1 MLSFLVHVS
10 QLRRKTDDHRSNGK
24 PPISRPVRPVI
35 TQRKTFLPR
44 LAYDRLPKFN
54 FGNKIVRNRVALAV
68 GDSGVQHQVVAI
80 VGDFR
85 EDGVS
90 DSGKDGV
97 SHSREDGVSNPE
109 SLVS

>member
-1 MLSFLVHVS
+1 MISFLVHVS
-10 QLRRKTDDHRSNGK
+10 QLGRDTQHHFSDAKR
-24 PPISRPVRPVI
+24 PLISRPVV

-54 FGNKIVRNRVALAV
+54 FGNKIVRNRVAQAV
-68 GDSGVQHQVVAI
+68 GDSGVQHLVVAI

-90 DSGKDGV
+90 NST
-97 SHSREDGVSNPE
+97 EDGVSNSE
-109 SLVS
+109 QSEQLVS

>member
-1 MLSFLVHVS
+1 MISFLVHVS
-10 QLRRKTDDHRSNGK
+10 QLGRDNDRHVSHAKRRLIT
-24 PPISRPVRPVI
+24 RPVV

-54 FGNKIVRNRVALAV
+54 FGNEIVRNRVALAV
-68 GDSGVQHQVVAI
+68 SDSGVQHLVVAI

-90 DSGKDGV
+90 DSP
-97 SHSREDGVSNPE
+97 EDGLSSSE
-109 SLVS
+109 QLVS